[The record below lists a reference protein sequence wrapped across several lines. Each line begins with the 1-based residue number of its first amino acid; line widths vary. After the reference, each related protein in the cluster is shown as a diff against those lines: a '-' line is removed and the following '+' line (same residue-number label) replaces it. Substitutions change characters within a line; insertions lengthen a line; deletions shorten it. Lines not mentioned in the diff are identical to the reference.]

1 MFQLNFVI
9 LSKVQGLIQYPSLLG
24 YNNIFRATIQ
34 CNLITTL
41 LYFFI
46 LTVSFQRSLDKGN
59 RNIKYQGLIFLQV
72 TKKTRND

>member
-34 CNLITTL
+34 CNLITIHC
-41 LYFFI
+41 YI
-46 LTVSFQRSLDKGN
+46 SL
-59 RNIKYQGLIFLQV
+59 FLQFHCKDLWIKVIV
-72 TKKTRND
+72 TLNTKA